1 MFCIAVSFLFFRHIL
16 SKNKFLWIFLRILF
30 TELKK
35 HFILKGNSF
44 TRNTSFGNICD
55 ILLRFF
61 VVEKSLC
68 KMHRRWSMKLFR
80 RMTQRNTLF
89 EFVACYKEDA
99 KKMIKYHFTMAH
111 RCTQRTGNIDVYFGQ
126 RKKKTLQHYILEQ
139 LKIFDKNP
147 NDTIDTI
154 TGIVMILLFIY
165 PRGVYLLIHGTHF
178 RRIFVIIIYKTVD
191 KMCVCA
197 ARTSSNRKYRSH
209 RKSISTP
216 SPTYGEDCDW
226 RRRRWR
232 RISHI
237 HMSSYW
243 RWCKNTIKW
252 NKNHNNTN
260 KCQIE
265 QW

>member
-1 MFCIAVSFLFFRHIL
+1 MNLLKNFIYGIEEAFHFERKFFYSKHFVWKYLWHSFSFFCCWKITLQNASPMKYETL
-16 SKNKFLWIFLRILF
+16 SKNDSKEYVIRVCCMLQRRCEKNDKISFYNGSPVHATNGKHWRIFR
-30 TELKK
+30 
-35 HFILKGNSF
+35 
-44 TRNTSFGNICD
+44 
-55 ILLRFF
+55 
-61 VVEKSLC
+61 
-68 KMHRRWSMKLFR
+68 
-80 RMTQRNTLF
+80 
-89 EFVACYKEDA
+89 A
-99 KKMIKYHFTMAH
+99 K
-111 RCTQRTGNIDVYFGQ
+111 
-126 RKKKTLQHYILEQ
+126 KKKTLQHYILEQ

-178 RRIFVIIIYKTVD
+178 RRIFVIIIYKSVD

-197 ARTSSNRKYRSH
+197 ARTSSNRKYRSY

-216 SPTYGEDCDW
+216 SPAYGEDCDW